1 MPTPGQGDHRMRV
14 LKTIVIILLAV
25 IGIAVLLGFIGPD
38 TYRYERSVTIGAPAD
53 VVYPHVSSFAAMDKW
68 SPWNEYDP
76 NMKKSVEGNDGEV
89 GAISRWEGNEDV
101 GKGEQRLDSLV
112 PGSLVRTRLKFLEPW
127 TSECDA
133 MFELT
138 PDGEGTKITWAMVGE
153 NNFASKLMGK
163 FMDMDAMIGK
173 DFDKGLGTLKA
184 LVEADAAA
192 KAAELAAKTS
202 GGFVIETI
210 ERPETIYIGKRNK
223 KVKWQDMGAFFASSF
238 PAAGKAAGE
247 ARLEMVGAPSGVY
260 FEWNEKD
267 QTADL
272 LAGMPV
278 KAAADLKVPGME
290 TVVVPASKVLHIP
303 YYGAYEKVGAAHEA
317 MDAYIKANNLT
328 HYANVIEEYVTDPM
342 TEKDTTKW
350 LTNVYYLVK

>member
-1 MPTPGQGDHRMRV
+1 MRV
-14 LKTIVIILLAV
+14 LKTILIILLALV
-25 IGIAVLLGFIGPD
+25 AIIAVLGFIGPD
-38 TYRYERSVTIGAPAD
+38 TYRYERSVTVNAPARLIYD
-53 VVYPHVSSFAAMDKW
+53 NVRKFQKMNEW
-68 SPWNEYDP
+68 GPWKASDHDMVNTLTG
-76 NMKKSVEGNDGEV
+76 VDGEIGSVWTWSGDTV
-89 GAISRWEGNEDV
+89 GV
-101 GKGEQRLDSLV
+101 GRQELVALV
-112 PGSLVRTRLKFLEPW
+112 PDSSTRAKLTFTVPVIGDMESLSTFDLVPEG
-127 TSECDA
+127 D
-133 MFELT
+133 
-138 PDGEGTKITWAMVGE
+138 GTKVTWGMEGE
-153 NNFASKLMGK
+153 TGFWGKVMGK
-163 FMDMDAMIGK
+163 FGDSDAEIGPM
-173 DFDKGLGTLKA
+173 FEQGLAGLKA
-184 LVEADAAA
+184 MSEAEAAAA
-192 KAAELAAKTS
+192 KEAMT

-223 KVKWQDMGAFFASSF
+223 KVKWRDMGAFFASSF

-278 KAAADLKVPGME
+278 KAASDLKVPGME